1 MANVKIARV
10 DFRLIHGQVITKWI
24 KYYPVDKIII
34 IDDVLAADEFMKE
47 IYGMAVPKG
56 IEFDVLKIDEATE
69 KLQKTD
75 KSVFLLFKNRKP
87 CIYSVNAGVAF
98 EFLVIGGVP
107 GNEKRTF
114 ISDGINLL
122 KEEFLQLESIQTQ
135 VPEIIFKGI
144 PEEHTITMEKA
155 KEKFK

>member
-75 KSVFLLFKNRKP
+75 KSVFLLFKNIKT
-87 CIYSVNAGVAF
+87 CIDAVNAGVAF
-98 EFLVIGGVP
+98 ELVGCLGM
-107 GNEKRTF
+107 K
-114 ISDGINLL
+114 
-122 KEEFLQLESIQTQ
+122 KEHLFQ
-135 VPEIIFKGI
+135 
-144 PEEHTITMEKA
+144 ME
-155 KEKFK
+155 